1 MKLSR
6 RTMARAVVG
15 APLVLAAASAAGLES
30 LFGIGA
36 ARAAGQAGEPQAPP
50 PEPDE
55 PPVARFLAKRGPGI
69 HHICY
74 RVPDLD
80 RALDMC
86 RRHGYQLVD
95 QKPRT
100 GAGGHRIAFLHPKST
115 AGILIE
121 LTE

>member
-36 ARAAGQAGEPQAPP
+36 ARAAGQAEEPKAPQ

-55 PPVARFLAKRGPGI
+55 PPEARFLARQEEGLSSDERKRVRRDVTQLEQALKEVRDFKIGND
-69 HHICY
+69 
-74 RVPDLD
+74 VPPSGTF
-80 RALDMC
+80 RALRA
-86 RRHGYQLVD
+86 RRSHA
-95 QKPRT
+95 R
-100 GAGGHRIAFLHPKST
+100 
-115 AGILIE
+115 
-121 LTE
+121 